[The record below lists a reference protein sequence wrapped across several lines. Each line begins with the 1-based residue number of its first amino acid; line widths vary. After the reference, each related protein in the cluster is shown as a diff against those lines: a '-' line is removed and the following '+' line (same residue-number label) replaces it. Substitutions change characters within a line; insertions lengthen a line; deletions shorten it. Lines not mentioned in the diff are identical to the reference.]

1 MYRGIKGGDYMNKVK
16 ASNGNIFLVKKSPC
30 GHYYLALEFF
40 GTKMSAWR
48 RFTKR
53 YISTHYT
60 VIE

>member
-1 MYRGIKGGDYMNKVK
+1 MIMNKVK

-40 GTKMSAWR
+40 GAKMSAWR
-48 RFTKR
+48 RMPKKR
-53 YISTHYT
+53 ILERYT

>member
-1 MYRGIKGGDYMNKVK
+1 MNMNKVK

-40 GTKMSAWR
+40 GVKMSAWR
-48 RFTKR
+48 RFPKY
-53 YISTHYT
+53 YILSNYT